1 MGDLKFN
8 QVNQQRNKSKRPAGE
23 EEEEEEKKE
32 EGDNNKDGEEYS
44 FSGTCSRAT
53 FVFQFQI

>member
-1 MGDLKFN
+1 VGDLKFN
-8 QVNQQRNKSKRPAGE
+8 QVNQQRNKSKRPAG